1 MRLCR
6 RLDTVCCGVY
16 IILDRTHGSGY
27 DSLNCIPLN
36 SPERLEGYVGGESLY
51 VVDGIVGLLTVG
63 KEVFF

>member
-1 MRLCR
+1 MIASIVL
-6 RLDTVCCGVY
+6 
-16 IILDRTHGSGY
+16 
-27 DSLNCIPLN
+27 PLN